1 MNREILEIFLPAFM
15 IVFFGLLSLW
25 AKFRKRPKAELLI
38 SKTVV
43 YKKVLVID
51 TVFKIM
57 LISLVLIVFIYTY
70 FPEYYI
76 VFAPID
82 FLDHPI
88 INTIGVLILKVSL
101 AWLVIAQLTIDKSAF
116 MIKSGIEVW
125 NHNRLILYSEKL
137 LLSGMLI
144 MFFGFFVTIS
154 SVVSIVICSIGFVLF
169 DKLLK
174 FQ

>member
-1 MNREILEIFLPAFM
+1 MNRETLEIFLPAFM
-15 IVFFGLLSLW
+15 IVFFGLISFW
-25 AKFRKRPKAELLI
+25 TKFRKRPKVELHV
-38 SKTVV
+38 SKTEV
-43 YKKVLVID
+43 YKKVHLID

-57 LISLVLIVFIYTY
+57 LISSILIVFIYTY
-70 FPEYYI
+70 FPDYYI
-76 VFAPID
+76 IFAPID

-116 MIKSGIEVW
+116 MIKTGIEVW

-137 LLSGMLI
+137 LLSGMLV

-154 SVVSIVICSIGFVLF
+154 SIGSILICIIGLLLF
-169 DKLLK
+169 DRLLRY
-174 FQ
+174 Q